1 MEDHITEAEIW
12 AYSSENADSITYKKV
27 EAWIKSEDYDQ
38 KLYAKVTKIYFMT
51 GENPYHDVADA
62 KKKFFKSVALREKK
76 TYAWNN
82 LLKYAAVL
90 AFVIATGMYAYRQL
104 PTTNRQE
111 LVQTT
116 YGEHREVHLSDG
128 STVWLHPS
136 SKLFHDIGSP
146 RTLYLEGEAFF
157 EVAKDKD
164 RPFTVTT
171 PDYITVTALGT
182 SFNVKSYAENT
193 FTETVLL
200 TGKVA
205 VTSNEHFKEKIIMA
219 PNDKVTFYRSNKNI
233 VKSKAGLTED
243 GTAWKKGKIQF
254 ANKAFKDIAI
264 DLLIQY
270 NIKIRFENEQISNS
284 KFTGSFDAGTPA
296 IEILETL
303 QLSKYFTFRQHAN
316 DEWAVK

>member
-1 MEDHITEAEIW
+1 MENHITETKIW
-12 AYSSENADSITYKKV
+12 AYVSENADSITHKKV
-27 EAWIKSEDYDQ
+27 ETWIKPEDYDG
-38 KLYAKVTKIYFMT
+38 KLYAKVTKIYSMT

-76 TYAWNN
+76 PYAWKN

-90 AFVIATGMYAYRQL
+90 VFVIATGTYAYRQL

-128 STVWLHPS
+128 STVWLRPS
-136 SKLFHDIGSP
+136 SKLSHDIGFP
-146 RTLYLEGEAFF
+146 RTLYLKGEAFF

-193 FTETVLL
+193 FTEMVLL
-200 TGKVA
+200 TGKIA
-205 VTSNEHFKEKIIMA
+205 VTSNEHFKEKIVMA
-219 PNDKVTFYRSNKNI
+219 PNDKVTFHRNNKNI
-233 VKSKAGLTED
+233 VKSKVGLTKD
-243 GTAWKKGKIQF
+243 GTAWKEGKIQF

-284 KFTGSFDAGTPA
+284 KFTGSFDVGTPA

-303 QLSKYFTFRQHAN
+303 QLSKHFTFQHLGDN
-316 DEWAVK
+316 EWVIK